1 MDSTADMISRTHK
14 VTVDIGNGPV
24 TVYVIINRDNRITL
38 LIPDQYTE
46 RYCRDGKSLT
56 NIFNK
61 SGFVFEQSKPEMVKA
76 IAIALIRA
84 TELATDTQQI
94 ILGGVQHG
102 KSGE

>member
-1 MDSTADMISRTHK
+1 MDSTTDMISRTHK
-14 VTVDIGNGPV
+14 VSVDIGNGPV

-38 LIPDQYTE
+38 LTPDQYTE

-84 TELATDTQQI
+84 TELATDAQQI
-94 ILGGVQHG
+94 ILGGLQHD

>member
-14 VTVDIGNGPV
+14 VTVDIGNSPV
-24 TVYVIINRDNRITL
+24 TVYVIINRDNCITL
-38 LIPDQYTE
+38 LTPGQYTE

-84 TELATDTQQI
+84 TELATNTQQI
-94 ILGGVQHG
+94 ILSGVQHD